1 MDSEQDKLR
10 RHAETTDRL
19 FLVIVGLSCCWFAI
33 VVRELIN
40 AIIERG

>member
-1 MDSEQDKLR
+1 MDNEQERNR
-10 RHAETTDRL
+10 RYAENTDRL